1 MESFERGVVEVF
13 GGFLLAGLLVFYVFL
28 AALLRVAGREDDRSS
43 ELWRALEEVDEGES
57 GASQSR

>member
-1 MESFERGVVEVF
+1 MEVF